1 MDNMENLRDEL
12 KKAQMTIK
20 KLERELK
27 LANITIERNKIAEIS
42 RENLN
47 KIVTDKKS
55 ELEKYMNLLLENCP
69 DIIMLFD
76 QDGKLV
82 YCTDAFLKRGRIPG
96 FGIIQGSTYGAL
108 FARYTSPE
116 FLAQI
121 SNIYSQ
127 TYIQIKF
134 ITAHETID
142 FGGDGKPRDYSIQA
156 TPMINDQGR
165 PMGIM
170 VLFYDTTELLAAKR
184 EAERANIA
192 KSNFLATVSHEIRT
206 PMNAIIGVS
215 AMLKSTS
222 LNEEQLKYLKNIEN
236 SSRLLLGLIND
247 ILDFSKIEAGKFE
260 LVPEYFSLP
269 GLLRRLRDMFELFFS
284 EKNLGFRCAWDEDL
298 PEVVYGDEKC
308 ISQVITNLLNNAFKY
323 TEKGEVIFRVRK
335 DTAPEDEDMAR
346 IQFIVED
353 TGIGIRKDAL
363 SRLFTAFEQL
373 DPVRNKKIVGTG
385 LGLVITK
392 RLCGMMGGTI
402 SVESEYNRG
411 STFTAILSLKT
422 GSPADLP
429 KEKSALIGFTAPE
442 ARVLLV
448 DDIEINLEIAA
459 FLLDAYKIKPDLAKS
474 GLEAIDLAAK
484 NTYDLILM
492 DQMMPEMDGIE
503 ATRRIRAMDGPL
515 AKLPIIALTANTVSG
530 AREMFLSHGFSSFLS
545 KPMDS
550 DALAACLLKWLPERL
565 IVRNE

>member
-1 MDNMENLRDEL
+1 MDNLENLRDEL
-12 KKAQMTIK
+12 KKAQINIK

-42 RENLN
+42 KENLN
-47 KIVTDKKS
+47 RIVVNKKS

-76 QDGKLV
+76 QDGKIV

-96 FGIIQGSTYGAL
+96 FGIIQGSTYGTL
-108 FARYTSPE
+108 FARFTSPE

-121 SNIYSQ
+121 NNIYSQ
-127 TYIQIKF
+127 TYIQIKSV
-134 ITAHETID
+134 TAHETID
-142 FGGDGKPRDYSIQA
+142 FGGDGNLRDYRIQA
-156 TPMINDQGR
+156 TPMINDKGR

-184 EAERANIA
+184 DAERANVA

-222 LNEEQLKYLKNIEN
+222 LDEEQRNYLKNIEN

-247 ILDFSKIEAGKFE
+247 ILDFSKIEAGKLE
-260 LVPEYFSLP
+260 LIPEYFSLP
-269 GLLRRLRDMFELFFS
+269 GLLRRLHDMFELLFS
-284 EKNLGFRCAWDEDL
+284 EKNLGFHCVWDEAL
-298 PEVVYGDEKC
+298 PEIIYGDEKR
-308 ISQVITNLLNNAFKY
+308 ISQIITNLLNNALKY
-323 TEKGEVIFRVRK
+323 TEKGEVNFRVRK
-335 DTAPEDEDMAR
+335 DAGPEDGGTAR
-346 IQFIVED
+346 IHFIVED
-353 TGIGIRKDAL
+353 TGIGIRKEAL
-363 SRLFTAFEQL
+363 PRLFTAFEQL
-373 DPVRNKKIVGTG
+373 DPARNKKIVGTG

-402 SVESEYNRG
+402 TVESEYNKG
-411 STFTAILSLKT
+411 STFTAVLSLKI

-429 KEKSALIGFTAPE
+429 EEESALIEFTAPE

-448 DDIEINLEIAA
+448 DDIDINLEIAA
-459 FLLDAYKIKPDLAKS
+459 FLLDVYKIKPDLAKS
-474 GLEAIDLAAK
+474 GVEAIDLAVK
-484 NTYDLILM
+484 NSYDLILM

-503 ATRRIRAMDGPL
+503 ATQRIRAMDGPA
-515 AKLPIIALTANTVSG
+515 AKLPIIALTANAVSG
-530 AREMFLSHGFSSFLS
+530 AREMFLSHGFSGFLS

-550 DALAACLLKWLPERL
+550 DTLAACLLKWLPEKL
-565 IVRNE
+565 IVKNH